1 MSDLLHALGVAHD
14 EFDRRIRQV
23 GDADWHLPTPCT
35 DWDVYALVNHVV
47 VGGSRYGKLI
57 RGGTREAFL
66 AERDLD
72 ALVDGALPA
81 WESARALCE
90 SAFAEPGALQR
101 TAAFATGDIPGAALL
116 AIRLVEVTVHT
127 WDLARALGLDE
138 SFDAGLSAVAL
149 EAWPA
154 LGLPREARG
163 LSFFDAPTG
172 GAGSSDLQTLLRLT
186 GREP

>member
-1 MSDLLHALGVAHD
+1 MSDLLRALGLAHD
-14 EFDRRIRQV
+14 EFDRRIRRI
-23 GDADWHLPTPCT
+23 GDADWHRPTPCT

-57 RGGTREAFL
+57 RGNSREAFL

-72 ALVDGALPA
+72 ALTGGALPA
-81 WESARALCE
+81 WESARGLCE
-90 SAFAEPGALQR
+90 AAFGEPGALER
-101 TAAFATGDIPGAALL
+101 TAAFATGDIPGTALL
-116 AIRLVEVTVHT
+116 QIRIVEVTVHT

-138 SFDAGLSAVAL
+138 GFDAELGVVAL

-154 LGLPREARG
+154 LGIPREARG
-163 LSFFDAPTG
+163 LTFFDEPTSGAAP
-172 GAGSSDLQTLLRLT
+172 SDLERLLRLT